1 VVTYS
6 STGLRKR
13 FREMIA
19 AHGGGHG
26 KGFPALSYPELIR
39 VTGPRLSLV
48 FRTEDVWQ
56 RYNQYTET
64 FRSSQSGFSL
74 LASTMQAGQD
84 SDGGEVDS
92 EEMCALHAVIM
103 LCFFVLASTPGESF
117 RSTTGVYSRPSQL
130 FISKIVYIR
139 MLSVCCLV
147 SSVLSCYLPLYLNLG
162 SYARAHA
169 HAYPH
174 TPTRVRMRTHTCSSF
189 KQTEH
194 SRGDCPCRLCPVRNV

>member
-1 VVTYS
+1 MTVESVVTES
-6 STGLRKR
+6 FTGPRKR
-13 FREMIA
+13 FREMIV
-19 AHGGGHG
+19 AHVGGHG

-84 SDGGEVDS
+84 SDGGEVGS

-130 FISKIVYIR
+130 FIK
-139 MLSVCCLV
+139 
-147 SSVLSCYLPLYLNLG
+147 N
-162 SYARAHA
+162 SYARACSHTC
-169 HAYPH
+169 PH
-174 TPTRVRMRTHTCSSF
+174 TPT
-189 KQTEH
+189 Q
-194 SRGDCPCRLCPVRNV
+194 GDLLVQAGRAF